1 MSFETLDTAAVARA
15 ISQLAERDDD
25 LADVFFERLE
35 EVELPAD
42 GEAPGFR
49 VRREEG
55 LAVRLVRD
63 GRTWLSARDAI
74 EPRAFSD
81 ALRQVARALPSAL
94 YPEPRLDLEPWPA
107 PPEPADL
114 ARLPLEVSRAIRARH
129 VAFPVRLTVRRHLRQ
144 VQVVGPRV
152 VPAQETE
159 TFFSVAA
166 EMPWGSWGTLVP
178 SLDGAADEV
187 ADALVERF
195 RCRNASPPEP
205 RSGTVIVLGPHAAAV
220 LLHEAVAHAL
230 EADTLALTSR
240 PEAAAGVAL
249 GPETLAVLDDP
260 ASAPEPVRR
269 TTDDEGVAV
278 VRRWLLKEGAVQQ
291 PLADRF
297 WARESELLMPGAGR
311 RGNRHECPGPRS
323 SHLELVAGEAG
334 DEELLA
340 EADGGFSVVEASRGS
355 LDPLTGR
362 FTLEVPCARRIRS
375 ATAADPVGPFRLVG
389 SVADL
394 LGRVAG
400 LGAER
405 RSTGAGWCAKGGQKL
420 PVWATAPALR
430 IEGVEISS

>member
-15 ISQLAERDDD
+15 LSQLAERDDD

-42 GEAPGFR
+42 GDVPGFR

-55 LAVRLVRD
+55 LAVRLVRE
-63 GRTWLSARDAI
+63 GRTWLSARDTI

-94 YPEPRLDLEPWPA
+94 YPEPRLDVAPWGA

-114 ARLPLEVSRAIRARH
+114 AGLPLAVSRAVRARH

-152 VPAQETE
+152 VPAEETE
-159 TFFSVAA
+159 TFFSIAA

-178 SLDGAADEV
+178 FLDGAAEQV

-195 RCRNASPPEP
+195 RCRNAPSPEP
-205 RSGTVIVLGPHAAAV
+205 RPGAVVILGPHAAAV

-230 EADTLALTSR
+230 EADTLALSSR

-249 GPETLAVLDDP
+249 GPEMLAVLDDP
-260 ASAPEPVRR
+260 GSAPEPVRR

-311 RGNRHECPGPRS
+311 RGSRHQCPGPRS
-323 SHLELVAGEAG
+323 SHLELVAGEAA
-334 DEELLA
+334 DDELLA
-340 EADGGFSVVEASRGS
+340 EADGGFFVAEASRGS
-355 LDPLTGR
+355 LDPLSGR

-375 ATAADPVGPFRLVG
+375 GTSADPVGPFRLVG

-394 LGRVAG
+394 LGRVVG

-430 IEGVEISS
+430 LEGVEIAS

>member
-1 MSFETLDTAAVARA
+1 MSFESLDTAAVARA
-15 ISQLAERDDD
+15 LSQLAERDDD

-42 GEAPGFR
+42 GAAPGFR

-55 LAVRLVRD
+55 LAVRLVRE
-63 GRTWLSARDAI
+63 GRTWLSARDEI

-94 YPEPRLDLEPWPA
+94 YPEPRLEVAPWEA
-107 PPEPADL
+107 PPDPAEL
-114 ARLPLEVSRAIRARH
+114 AAFPLAVSRAIRDRH
-129 VAFPVRLTVRRHLRQ
+129 VAFPAGLTVRRHRREI
-144 VQVVGPRV
+144 QVVGPWV
-152 VPAQETE
+152 VPAAETE
-159 TFFSVAA
+159 TFFSVTAQL
-166 EMPWGSWGTLVP
+166 PWATWGTLVP
-178 SLDGAADEV
+178 FLEEAAEPV
-187 ADALVERF
+187 AEALVERF
-195 RCRNASPPEP
+195 RCRNAPSPEARP
-205 RSGTVIVLGPHAAAV
+205 TAAVVLGPHAAAV

-240 PEAAAGVAL
+240 PEAATGVVL
-249 GPETLAVLDDP
+249 GPATLAVLDDP
-260 ASAPEPVRR
+260 GSAPEPVRR

-297 WARESELLMPGAGR
+297 WARESELLMAGAGR
-311 RGNRHECPGPRS
+311 RGSRHHRPGPRS
-323 SHLELVAGEAG
+323 SHLELVAGDAG
-334 DEELLA
+334 DDELLA
-340 EADGGFSVVEASRGS
+340 GADGGFFVAEAARGS

-375 ATAADPVGPFRLVG
+375 ATPADPVGAFRLVG

-394 LGRVAG
+394 LGRVAA
-400 LGAER
+400 LGAAR
-405 RSTGAGWCAKGGQKL
+405 RSTGAGWCAKDGQKL

-430 IEGVEISS
+430 LEGVEIAP